1 MKKRILLLITIFYF
15 ACSFS
20 QNTTLFVQE
29 VLEKQLNDYFK
40 IKKIQ
45 NKLGHIPLDSIIK
58 INTAFKKAQ
67 YVPGQIYTL
76 NIIGVMLRDRSNYKE
91 AIVNLKEALNLAKSI
106 NNPELKSIIFSSL
119 GSVYR
124 RQNDIKNALFS
135 YQYAVS
141 EASKIK
147 NPSINNKK
155 TISIAQSG
163 IGSIYLILK
172 QYNLALEEF
181 TKAVK
186 IQEEANDTQ
195 ELASNYHNIGY
206 TNEKL
211 GNIEIASENYIN
223 SLYYHLVNNSNI
235 GQIICKNSVCGLLIK
250 QKKYKKAL
258 QIAKDNYKKT
268 KNLEDKY
275 VYSKTISLLGLA
287 YLKNNAKKKAKLFLE
302 ESIVLAKKYNYT
314 EDLIAS
320 SFYLSDLY
328 AELGQPRRALHY
340 YKKAVETDKKKSE
353 EQNILY
359 INNLISKQNA
369 KIKRSQLETLKKETE
384 IKNYEVSRNRN
395 ILIITLVS
403 LGLLSVVLYSIYRQ
417 QLLNNERH
425 ILLLEQQALQTQMNP
440 HFIFNALNSIK
451 LYIVSNDTKKAAYY
465 LNKFSKLIRNILDV
479 SKVKEVSLED
489 ELHTMNL
496 YMSIENIRFDNKIE
510 YIREIDPSLNI
521 SSIKVPPLV
530 LQPFIENSIWHGL
543 SSKTGNKKITITAT
557 QTVHNFIELT
567 VSDNGVGREAST
579 IIKKHKSL
587 TKKSVGIQLTINR
600 LKIFFED
607 FEDEF
612 SITYH
617 DLKDDNGNPK
627 GTKVVLKFPL
637 I

>member
-1 MKKRILLLITIFYF
+1 M
-15 ACSFS
+15 
-20 QNTTLFVQE
+20 
-29 VLEKQLNDYFK
+29 
-40 IKKIQ
+40 
-45 NKLGHIPLDSIIK
+45 DSIIK